1 MKTRLLVLSGS
12 ALIGMAM
19 VSLAIAPVLEANADP
34 LLTAQS
40 NVAVGAIDP
49 SEPVLIEVVNAGGVP
64 ILTRLTLPATE
75 ERLVAPGDTITFGS
89 LATSYLPLPINFL
102 AYPEEQDVGLSLYV
116 LTEGNTVRV
125 VVGQARSEVPGST
138 AMNID
143 ALGGIYIY

>member
-1 MKTRLLVLSGS
+1 MKIRSLMLAGSVLM
-12 ALIGMAM
+12 GMAM
-19 VSLAIAPVLEANADP
+19 VPLAIAPTLQASAEP
-34 LLTAQS
+34 LLIAQS

-49 SEPVLIEVVNAGGVP
+49 GAPVFLEVVNAGSVP
-64 ILTRLTLPATE
+64 VLTRLTLPATE
-75 ERLVAPGDTITFGS
+75 ERRIAPGDTVTFGS

-102 AYPEEQDVGLSLYV
+102 AYPEEQDIGLSLYV

-125 VVGQARSEVPGST
+125 VIGQARSEVPGST